1 MREGQES
8 CRGQEEGPWQ
18 EASNMGLVPPHP
30 PQGHRSCL
38 LCKGQATVLLY
49 LPAVLRGR
57 MVLNS
62 CPASSGLAV
71 CTAKPV
77 MLLMLTS
84 NLHSKVTTQEP
95 GEWLC
100 HLQRLWLRKQG
111 HCGHARQR
119 SRLLFIFPR
128 DNAAGPEGLHFLRK
142 MTSQ

>member
-1 MREGQES
+1 MMREGQES

-18 EASNMGLVPPHP
+18 EAGNRGLVPPRP

-38 LCKGQATVLLY
+38 LCKGQATVLLC
-49 LPAVLRGR
+49 LPAVLQGS

-62 CPASSGLAV
+62 CPASSGLAL
-71 CTAKPV
+71 CTAKPA

-100 HLQRLWLRKQG
+100 HLQRLWLRKQRALDMQDG
-111 HCGHARQR
+111 EADCSSSSPETMQQGQR
-119 SRLLFIFPR
+119 ACTF
-128 DNAAGPEGLHFLRK
+128 
-142 MTSQ
+142 